1 MAIETT
7 AGGGMM
13 ITGKEDINLFRLTSL
28 KGRLKMEIAGMT
40 CRGPSA
46 ATLIKKEFGFKG
58 NNKKVLEQFEAK
70 IEELKAARSK
80 GE

>member
-13 ITGKEDINLFRLTSL
+13 ITGEEDINLFRLISL

-46 ATLIKKEFGFKG
+46 ATLVKKEFGWKG
-58 NNKKVLEQFEAK
+58 NNKKILELLEAK
-70 IEELKAARSK
+70 IEEIKATR
-80 GE
+80 